1 MKNIKRDM
9 SKIKENENTVDTQPL
24 DKIRQEERLSILAE
38 ELIRMRSKRKI
49 IEEYSEKW
57 NCAPSTI
64 RALINEAIVWLST
77 TAKVSR
83 EEMRALNSER
93 LDDLFEDADLRYKL
107 KIIDLL
113 NKAHGVYETN
123 VNIGGKDNTEF
134 TFSFGDNNG
143 DQN

>member
-9 SKIKENENTVDTQPL
+9 PKKNKNTIEVDSL
-24 DKIRQEERLSILAE
+24 DNIRQEERLSILAE
-38 ELIRMRSKRKI
+38 ELIKMRSKRKI
-49 IEEYSEKW
+49 IEDYSVKW
-57 NCAPSTI
+57 NCSPSTI

-77 TAKVSR
+77 TVKVSR

-93 LDDLFEDADLRYKL
+93 LEDLFEDADLRYKL

-123 VNIGGKDNTEF
+123 VNIGGRDNTEF
-134 TFSFGDNNG
+134 TFSFGNNNG